1 MKNIKFMMLT
11 KIPGNFLQNIP
22 NESININNIQYMFIN
37 IYTSIITPD
46 QRIHKINL
54 KSTSHDF
61 NAQNISIEIKIFV
74 NTNFPYPAIF
84 NLRHHIIYHYVTVF
98 ASFVIH

>member
-37 IYTSIITPD
+37 IYTTIITPD
-46 QRIHKINL
+46 QRIHKI
-54 KSTSHDF
+54 KSQNYPYRGPPCQHNSHF
-61 NAQNISIEIKIFV
+61 EKK
-74 NTNFPYPAIF
+74 NTTKLIGDRV
-84 NLRHHIIYHYVTVF
+84 LSV
-98 ASFVIH
+98 